1 MYFQAAKL
9 LLFSQISKK
18 KWKKH
23 RKLFSLYVCKP
34 STLLVNS
41 YCDMITMT
49 IVICLL

>member
-23 RKLFSLYVCKP
+23 RKLFRRFFGEQKGQ
-34 STLLVNS
+34 
-41 YCDMITMT
+41 DKID
-49 IVICLL
+49 